1 VSFLEELK
9 RRNVLRVAAAYA
21 ALSWLLIQVA
31 GTLLP
36 LFGLPASAVRGVVI
50 TLAAASVPLLV
61 FTWAFQWTPQGFRRD
76 GALERGAAVN
86 TRTARRLDRL
96 IMLGL
101 ALALAYFAVDKFLLT
116 PAERA
121 VELREAH
128 EEGRSKALVES
139 FGERSIAVLPFVNM
153 SSDVEQEYFSDG
165 LTEELLNLLA
175 RVPELRVIARTS
187 SFAFKGTDLDIEAVA
202 GKLKVAHVL
211 EGSVRRS
218 GNRVRITAQLIRA
231 SDSSHLWSESFDR
244 TLEDIFAVQDEIAA
258 AVVQRLK
265 LELIYA
271 APAAVATNPEAYAK
285 VLQARHIGRQG
296 TPEALEQGFE
306 LYRQAIELAPDYA
319 PPWDGLARMYMYQAD
334 AGQRP
339 TNEGYTLARKAA
351 NKALALDPDYARAHG
366 SLGWIALTH
375 DGDLESS
382 ARYFSR
388 ALALAPGDPFLIGNA
403 AVLSQSL
410 GRTAQAIE
418 MTQYQVAR
426 DPANPIAHHSL
437 GNLLVI
443 AGRWDEAIASYE
455 TALSLSPARVNV
467 HAGISRARLMQGD
480 AEGALRSIEQEQN
493 ETNALIG
500 RALAQHALG
509 QRAAS
514 DAALQSL
521 ISVYERELAYNVAF
535 VYAYRNEPDLAFEWL
550 EKALRYQDAGL
561 SEILSQPLFAN
572 LHDDPRWPAFLER
585 AGLSQAQLDAIHFE
599 PALPTERPTCSGEC

>member
-480 AEGALRSIEQEQN
+480 AQGALRSIEQEQN

-599 PALPTERPTCSGEC
+599 PALPTERTTCSGEC

>member
-36 LFGLPASAVRGVVI
+36 LFGLPASAARGVVI

-76 GALERGAAVN
+76 GALEHGAAVN

-175 RVPELRVIARTS
+175 RIPELRVIARTS

-265 LELIYA
+265 LELISA

-480 AEGALRSIEQEQN
+480 AQGALRSIEQEQN

>member
-1 VSFLEELK
+1 
-9 RRNVLRVAAAYA
+9 
-21 ALSWLLIQVA
+21 
-31 GTLLP
+31 
-36 LFGLPASAVRGVVI
+36 
-50 TLAAASVPLLV
+50 
-61 FTWAFQWTPQGFRRD
+61 
-76 GALERGAAVN
+76 
-86 TRTARRLDRL
+86 
-96 IMLGL
+96 
-101 ALALAYFAVDKFLLT
+101 
-116 PAERA
+116 
-121 VELREAH
+121 
-128 EEGRSKALVES
+128 
-139 FGERSIAVLPFVNM
+139 
-153 SSDVEQEYFSDG
+153 
-165 LTEELLNLLA
+165 
-175 RVPELRVIARTS
+175 
-187 SFAFKGTDLDIEAVA
+187 
-202 GKLKVAHVL
+202 
-211 EGSVRRS
+211 VRRS

-231 SDSSHLWSESFDR
+231 SDSSHLWSETFDR

-265 LELIYA
+265 LELISA

-306 LYRQAIELAPDYA
+306 LYRQAIELAPGYA

-410 GRTAQAIE
+410 GRTAQAIA

-437 GNLLVI
+437 GNLLVS

-480 AEGALRSIEQEQN
+480 AHGALRSIEQEQN

-521 ISVYERELAYNVAF
+521 ISAYERELAYNVAF

-550 EKALRYQDAGL
+550 DKALRYQDAGL

-572 LHDDPRWPAFLER
+572 LHEDPRWPAFLER
-585 AGLSQAQLDAIHFE
+585 AGLSRAQLDAIRFE
-599 PALPTERPTCSGEC
+599 PALPTEP

>member
-1 VSFLEELK
+1 MSFLEELK

-50 TLAAASVPLLV
+50 MLAAASVPLLV
-61 FTWAFQWTPQGFRRD
+61 FTWALQWTPQGFRRD
-76 GALERGAAVN
+76 GALEHGAAVN

-128 EEGRSKALVES
+128 EEGRSKALDES

-153 SSDVEQEYFSDG
+153 SSDAEQEYFADG

-175 RVPELRVIARTS
+175 KIPELRVIARTS

-202 GKLKVAHVL
+202 GRLKVAHVL

-231 SDSSHLWSESFDR
+231 SDSSHLWSETFDR

-265 LELIYA
+265 LELISA

-375 DGDLESS
+375 DGDLESA

-426 DPANPIAHHSL
+426 DPANPTAHHSL

-455 TALSLSPARVNV
+455 TALSLSPSRVNV

-480 AEGALRSIEQEQN
+480 AQGALRSIEQEQN

-535 VYAYRNEPDLAFEWL
+535 VYAYRNEPDRAFEWL
-550 EKALRYQDAGL
+550 DKALRYQDAGL

-572 LHDDPRWPAFLER
+572 LHEDPRWPAFLER

-599 PALPTERPTCSGEC
+599 PALPTEPPT

>member
-175 RVPELRVIARTS
+175 RIPELRVIARTS

-480 AEGALRSIEQEQN
+480 AQGALRSIEQEQN

>member
-1 VSFLEELK
+1 MSFLEELK

-443 AGRWDEAIASYE
+443 AGRWDEAIATYE

-480 AEGALRSIEQEQN
+480 AQGALRSIEQEQN

>member
-36 LFGLPASAVRGVVI
+36 VFGLPASAVRGVVI
-50 TLAAASVPLLV
+50 MLAAASVPLLV

-76 GALERGAAVN
+76 GALEHGAAVN

-153 SSDVEQEYFSDG
+153 SSDAEQEYFSDG

-175 RVPELRVIARTS
+175 KIPELRVIARTS

-202 GKLKVAHVL
+202 GKLQVAHVL

-231 SDSSHLWSESFDR
+231 SDSSHLWSETFDR

-265 LELIYA
+265 LELISA

-306 LYRQAIELAPDYA
+306 LYRQAIELAPGYA
-319 PPWDGLARMYMYQAD
+319 PPWDGQARMYMYQAD

-351 NKALALDPDYARAHG
+351 NKALALDPGYARAHG

-410 GRTAQAIE
+410 GRTAQAIA

-437 GNLLVI
+437 GNLLVS
-443 AGRWDEAIASYE
+443 AGRWDEAIASYD
-455 TALSLSPARVNV
+455 TALSLSPGRINV

-480 AEGALRSIEQEQN
+480 AHGALRSIEQEQN

-521 ISVYERELAYNVAF
+521 ISAYERELAYNVAF

-550 EKALRYQDAGL
+550 DKALRYQDAGL

-572 LHDDPRWPAFLER
+572 IHEDPRWPAFLER
-585 AGLSQAQLDAIHFE
+585 AGLSRAQLDAIQFE
-599 PALPTERPTCSGEC
+599 PALPTEP